1 MATCQMLPAARAACN
16 HQGIAMQVVPL
27 ASRQL
32 TQLQNQIREGVIKA
46 YRLIEGEPGPDNF
59 SLKLVNIAGKY
70 FSPRHRH
77 NFDQVRY
84 QLAGRFDYAADGA
97 LEPGCL
103 GYFPEG
109 TRYGPQ
115 TSEGDTWNLLL
126 QFGGASGSGY
136 TSEAEEDRAAG
147 ELKRTGTFEGGV
159 YTTFKADGT
168 KVNKDAYEA
177 IWEHIHKRP
186 LAYPKERYERPVL
199 MRAANFEWLPDAAQ
213 PGVASKQ
220 LGVFSER
227 QTKIALHRVDAQS
240 NLALQPGSFYFA
252 LSGAGSCEAQPYAKH
267 TTIRTEV
274 YEHVRITASEP
285 SEFLQLRVPRY
296 ADHKG
301 MQ

>member
-1 MATCQMLPAARAACN
+1 
-16 HQGIAMQVVPL
+16 MQVVPL

-32 TQLQNQIREGVIKA
+32 TQLQNQIRDGVIKA
-46 YRLIEGEPGPDNF
+46 YRLLEGEPGPDNF
-59 SLKLVNIAGKY
+59 SLKLVNIAGKF

-77 NFDQVRY
+77 NFDQIRY

-115 TSEGDTWNLLL
+115 SSDGDTWNLLL

-147 ELKRTGTFEGGV
+147 ELKRHGTFDGGV
-159 YTTFKADGT
+159 YTTYKPDGT
-168 KVNKDAYEA
+168 KVNQDAYEA

-186 LAYPKERYERPVL
+186 LVYPRERYERPVF
-199 MRAANFEWLPDAAQ
+199 MQAANFEWLPDRAQ

-227 QTKIALHRVDAQS
+227 PTKIALHRVQTRATLGLEPD
-240 NLALQPGSFYFA
+240 SFYFV
-252 LSGAGSCEAQPYAKH
+252 LDGAGACGSDSYSKH
-267 TTIRTEV
+267 TTIRTTPGESA
-274 YEHVRITASEP
+274 RLTANEP
-285 SEFLQLRVPRY
+285 SEFLQLRVPGHPNREEN
-296 ADHKG
+296 
-301 MQ
+301 Q